1 MKLRVA
7 LLAVFFVVLAGIGT
21 GSEVLA
27 DQPSHA
33 REPRKFDE
41 FSKASHCDLTARLD
55 NFAIQLQHEPDAL
68 GHIVAYGPEGE
79 GLGTGKYFL
88 GLLQDYLVNTRGLPK
103 RQVNTIYAG
112 RNQVL
117 YEPKIELWITPQG
130 TNAPEPTRF
139 ETNIDTFKGK
149 FTTEEAHDFVDV
161 LWEGEEEMGPGL
173 GLTTDAAVA
182 DVLQQQ
188 KKAITYIVTYNGEA
202 AVPGSSRRMAA
213 RKLEAFKEHKV
224 DVSRVKT
231 IFGGVRKKTE
241 IEIWITAPGDPPPV
255 KDAGPEPPPLK
266 NAEITLHNDG
276 TMGDP
281 KNERAVFNRMLEVLR
296 EQPTLK
302 VVVIVELQ
310 TKEPEPEP
318 EAESTPVAISL
329 PPVQQEPEP
338 LTVEE
343 DDPPADLPKLVQKW
357 REELINTHKIRPDR
371 FIVLFATSDTGNYI
385 QLWAVPP
392 GQPLPDPNA
401 DEEEKSSDVVQDPQR
416 RP

>member
-7 LLAVFFVVLAGIGT
+7 LLLSFLAIVPAFAA
-21 GSEVLA
+21 E
-27 DQPSHA
+27 
-33 REPRKFDE
+33 EPRSIRKFDE
-41 FSKASHCDLTARLD
+41 FGAVGHCDLTARLD
-55 NFAIQLQHEPDAL
+55 NFAIQLQHETAAV
-68 GHIVAYGPEGE
+68 GHIVAYGPEGD
-79 GLGTGKYFL
+79 GLGTGKHFL
-88 GLLQDYLVNTRGLPK
+88 KLMKGYLVEARGLPK
-103 RQVNTIYAG
+103 RRVNTIYAG

-117 YEPKIELWITPQG
+117 YEPRIELWITPPG
-130 TNAPEPTRF
+130 ASAPEPTRF

-149 FTTEEAHDFVDV
+149 FITEVSHDFVDV
-161 LWEGEEEMGPGL
+161 VWEGEEEMGPGI
-173 GLTTDAAVA
+173 GLMTDSAIA
-182 DVLQQQ
+182 DMMQQQ
-188 KKAITYIVTYNGEA
+188 KKAIVYIVTYNGED

-241 IEIWITAPGDPPPV
+241 IEIWVTAPGDPPPV
-255 KDAGPEPPPLK
+255 KDAGPEPPPTK
-266 NAEITLHNDG
+266 NAEITLHGDV

-318 EAESTPVAISL
+318 EAESTPVAIAL
-329 PPVQQEPEP
+329 PVQQQEEP
-338 LTVEE
+338 LTVEDE
-343 DDPPADLPKLVQKW
+343 DDPPADLPKMVQKW

-371 FIVLFATSDTGNYI
+371 FIVLFATGDTGNYI

-401 DEEEKSSDVVQDPQR
+401 DDEEEKPSDVVKDPER

>member
-7 LLAVFFVVLAGIGT
+7 LFLGFLSILPALAG
-21 GSEVLA
+21 E
-27 DQPSHA
+27 
-33 REPRKFDE
+33 EPRPISKFDQ
-41 FSKASHCDLTARLD
+41 FGALGHCDLTARLD
-55 NFAIQLQHEPDAL
+55 NFAIQLQHDSETT
-68 GHIVAYGPEGE
+68 GHIVAYGPEGD
-79 GLGTGKYFL
+79 GLGTGKHFL
-88 GLLQDYLVNTRGLPK
+88 KLMKEYLVSTRGLPK
-103 RQVNTIYAG
+103 RRVNTIYAG
-112 RNQVL
+112 RNPVL
-117 YEPKIELWITPQG
+117 YEPRIELWISPQG
-130 TNAPEPTRF
+130 ANAPEPTRF

-161 LWEGEEEMGPGL
+161 LWEDEGEMGSGI
-173 GLTTDAAVA
+173 GLTTDATIA
-182 DVLQQQ
+182 DMLQQQ
-188 KKAITYIVTYNGEA
+188 KKAITYIVTYNGET

-224 DVSRVKT
+224 DISRVKT

-241 IEIWITAPGDPPPV
+241 IEIWVTGPGDPPPV

-266 NAEITLHNDG
+266 NAEITLHDDG
-276 TMGDP
+276 TMGVP

-296 EQPTLK
+296 EQPSLK

-318 EAESTPVAISL
+318 EAESTPVAIGL
-329 PPVQQEPEP
+329 PEQQSEL

-357 REELINTHKIRPDR
+357 REELINTHKILPDR
-371 FIVLFATSDTGNYI
+371 FIVLFATGDTGNYI
-385 QLWAVPP
+385 QLWAMPP
-392 GQPLPDPNA
+392 GQPLPEPDK
-401 DEEEKSSDVVQDPQR
+401 EEEEEPSDVVQDPKR

>member
-7 LLAVFFVVLAGIGT
+7 LLLSLLAIVPAFAG
-21 GSEVLA
+21 E
-27 DQPSHA
+27 QPRPIS
-33 REPRKFDE
+33 KFDQ
-41 FSKASHCDLTARLD
+41 FGAVGHCDLTARLD
-55 NFAIQLQHEPDAL
+55 NFAIQIQHQPETT
-68 GHIVAYGPEGE
+68 GHIVAYAPEGE
-79 GLGTGKYFL
+79 GPGTGKYFL
-88 GLLQDYLVNTRGLPK
+88 KLMKDYLVNTRGLPK
-103 RQVNTIYAG
+103 RRVNTIYAG
-112 RNQVL
+112 RNPVL
-117 YEPKIELWITPQG
+117 YEPRIELWITPPG
-130 TNAPEPTRF
+130 AGAPELPRF

-149 FTTEEAHDFVDV
+149 FITEAAHDFVDV
-161 LWEGEEEMGPGL
+161 LWEGEDEMGPGI
-173 GLTTDAAVA
+173 GLTTDAAIA
-182 DVLQQQ
+182 DIFQQQ
-188 KKAITYIVTYNGEA
+188 KKALAYVVTYNGED

-213 RKLEAFKEHKV
+213 RKLEALKSHKV
-224 DVSRVKT
+224 DVSRVKA

-241 IEIWITAPGDPPPV
+241 IELWITPPGDPPPV

-266 NAEITLHNDG
+266 NAEITLHDDG
-276 TMGDP
+276 TMGVP

-302 VVVIVELQ
+302 VVVVVELQ

-318 EAESTPVAISL
+318 EAESTPVAIAL
-329 PPVQQEPEP
+329 PVQQQSEP
-338 LTVEE
+338 LTVEEE

-371 FIVLFATSDTGNYI
+371 FIVLFATSDTGNYV

-401 DEEEKSSDVVQDPQR
+401 DEEEEPSDVVQDPKR